1 MIDIELSCPD
11 LAELGPRWR
20 ALEARADCSFFQSW
34 TWTGCLAAERYS
46 SPVLLVARDDRRDKV
61 LGLFNRRPV
70 LPELVCLW
78 LGESG
83 DRTLDSIYIEHNGL
97 LTEAGA
103 TDRLIADCL
112 HAARIAPIGLRQPLF
127 ARRLMLSGVLNA
139 GLATE
144 AGSAVRL
151 LRSHA
156 APFVDLVA
164 LRRGGADYL
173 GALSANTRQQLR
185 RSDRAYAAMGPLALH
200 RADSISEAHQ
210 FLDSLAALHQARW
223 TDRGRPGA
231 FAAPFFRRF
240 HGALIERG
248 FPRGEI
254 DLLCATA
261 GGQVIGYLYN
271 FRYRGQALAYQSGF
285 DYRVADTHQ
294 KPGLTCHHAAI
305 RKSLADGL
313 DRYDF
318 LAGDDRYKRSLS
330 TGTDLMHWLEIGVP
344 WAPHRLL
351 RGLRKLGSRPNGFS
365 CH

>member
-1 MIDIELSCPD
+1 MIDIELSRPD
-11 LAELGPRWR
+11 LAGLGPRWR
-20 ALEARADCSFFQSW
+20 ALEARANCSFFQSW

-46 SPVLLVARDDRRDKV
+46 SPVLLVASEHGRDKV
-61 LGLFNRRPV
+61 LGLFNRRSV

-83 DRTLDSIYIEHNGL
+83 DRTLDSIFIEHNGL
-97 LTEAGA
+97 LTEEGAAG
-103 TDRLIADCL
+103 RLISDCL
-112 HAARIAPIGLRQPLF
+112 NAARIAPIGLTKPLF

-139 GLATE
+139 GLTTE
-144 AGSAVRL
+144 AASAGRL
-151 LRSHA
+151 LRTRA
-156 APFVDLVA
+156 APFVDLAA
-164 LRRGGADYL
+164 LRRSGVDYL
-173 GALSANTRQQLR
+173 SALSANTRQQLR
-185 RSDRAYAAMGPLALH
+185 RSDRAYAAIGPLSLR

-223 TDRGRPGA
+223 TQRGSPGA

-240 HGALIERG
+240 HRALIEHG
-248 FPRGEI
+248 LPRGEI

-261 GGQVIGYLYN
+261 GEQVIGYLYN

-285 DYRVADTHQ
+285 DYRAADKHQ

-305 RKSLADGL
+305 RQCLADGL

-330 TGTDLMHWLEIGVP
+330 TGTDVLHWLEIGVP

-351 RGLRKLGSRPNGFS
+351 SSLRNHGLRLKWFR